1 MCFSAL
7 RRVWTVSVDPHPT
20 SVGTSTGFKALGPE
34 GSLARLPEG
43 KATVSWQPSGNEG
56 VFNSF
61 LYLPESKIAN
71 CTPMF

>member
-7 RRVWTVSVDPHPT
+7 RRVWTVSVDPHPTSHPT

-43 KATVSWQPSGNEG
+43 KATVSW
-56 VFNSF
+56 
-61 LYLPESKIAN
+61 LAALWK
-71 CTPMF
+71 